1 MRVTDGKD
9 LRSDGLKNFGSLL
22 FLIKLDYVSAGCH
35 QTQAVAIADQMLRK
49 TFRRS
54 DLIKQIPP
62 DQFAVLAR
70 SVSAQAIDKIS
81 TRLMSKL
88 DSYARTSKHDFELSW
103 TVSVLPLSPSE
114 DARILERRI
123 SNLRFIQLHPQ
134 NN

>member
-1 MRVTDGKD
+1 MRATDGKA
-9 LRSDGLKNFGSLL
+9 LRSEGLKSFGSLL

-35 QTQAVAIADQMLRK
+35 QAQAVATADQILRK

-54 DLIKQIPP
+54 DLIKEIPP
-62 DQFAVLAR
+62 DQFAVFAR

-81 TRLMSKL
+81 ARVISKL
-88 DSYARTSKHDFELSW
+88 DSYARTSKHEFELSW

-123 SNLRFIQLHPQ
+123 SNLRFIQLHPRA
-134 NN
+134 N